1 MVFVDEIFKIEKPG
15 ARPLSFADGKFL
27 SMCFSFRLTLN
38 LLCNG
43 TLVLFDQWI
52 ILEKLLNSRPY
63 KFSSFKGKR
72 IVCSSYVCKMVFQ
85 MLIHV
90 LFCLKMRCVCVCL
103 YMCVTAHKCRGY
115 RTLGVLSLHHVGYG
129 DWTQVTQ
136 FGSRYFYV
144 LSHL

>member
-90 LFCLKMRCVCVCL
+90 LFCLKMRCVCVCV
-103 YMCVTAHKCRGY
+103 YTCVSQHTSVEVIGLLEFSPYIMWAMGIELRSP
-115 RTLGVLSLHHVGYG
+115 SLAADTFMY
-129 DWTQVTQ
+129 
-136 FGSRYFYV
+136 
-144 LSHL
+144 